1 MKLNEA
7 IQILNSKKM
16 TVQEL
21 AKNFEISKDL
31 LADILKEHGY
41 EFNNKTKFREYVGEG
56 EPVDI
61 ELDLVI
67 AERKSSKGA
76 KNKKQ
81 KSNINDEKVRK
92 KSDKSMIKIEQ
103 KEELHLTKE
112 EIEFI
117 KKLAKGRD
125 DWRTN
130 FELNYEYSQ
139 LPSRKP
145 SKKVPYEISL
155 ETFHKFEEFSVRVG
169 ESRRMSRND
178 LVEMALQKFMKDY

>member
-21 AKNFEISKDL
+21 AKKFEISKDL
-31 LADILKEHGY
+31 LADILKDHGY

-61 ELDLVI
+61 DLDLVI
-67 AERKSSKGA
+67 VERKSLKGA

-81 KSNINDEKVRK
+81 KSIKNDEKFEE
-92 KSDKSMIKIEQ
+92 KSDKSMTKVEQ
-103 KEELHLTKE
+103 EELYLTKE
-112 EIEFI
+112 EIEFV

-125 DWRTN
+125 EWRKN
-130 FELNYEYSQ
+130 FELNYEYSK

-155 ETFHKFEEFSVRVG
+155 ETFYKFEEFCEQVG
-169 ESRRMSRND
+169 QSRRMSRND
-178 LVEMALQKFMKDY
+178 LVEMALQKFMRDY

>member
-7 IQILNSKKM
+7 IKILNSKKM

-21 AKNFEISKDL
+21 AKKFNISKDL
-31 LADILKEHGY
+31 LADILKDAGY
-41 EFNNKTKFREYVGEG
+41 EFNNKNKLREYVGEG

-61 ELDLVI
+61 DLDLAI
-67 AERKSSKGA
+67 GERKSPKVI

-81 KSNINDEKVRK
+81 KSSNGNKKVGI
-92 KSDKSMIKIEQ
+92 KSDKSMIKMEQ
-103 KEELHLTKE
+103 KDELYLNKE
-112 EIEFI
+112 EVDFI
-117 KKLAKGRD
+117 KKMVKGRD
-125 DWRTN
+125 DWQKN

-139 LPSRKP
+139 LPPRKP

-155 ETFHKFEEFSVRVG
+155 ETFYKFEEFSERVG

-178 LVEMALQKFMKDY
+178 LIEMALQKFMKDF